1 MLAAS
6 TASRIDPKKRAVLD
20 PRKQQFVK
28 SQWATQDYGHRMN
41 FYTIPPTDD
50 IQLEE
55 FEEWGIARLKVLAE
69 LEACQ
74 FRNRSPAETEEYMRP
89 VLEKWLRLD
98 SNRSRST
105 DVQMQRKKDHY
116 SHWTLRLAFAS
127 TADLR
132 QRFMRL
138 ETQLFKLRLQADN
151 ADERRDFIKSLPMSW
166 EMLDAEEKNTWLS
179 ELRAATAV
187 KKDDEENWFKVDW
200 EKVPELVERR
210 QVLLKKGKAY
220 VHVREQ
226 MTMVLSEFTRS
237 LESGLEL
244 AARFLPRMDEDNRL
258 APILHHLSQS
268 FVAPDASYNENSG
281 VSDIANIHAGSIDGL
296 ASHFPLCMQNLHREL
311 RKNSHLKHQ
320 SRLQYTLFLKGIG
333 LNMQE
338 CIVFWRKAF
347 KLITDGTYLLPNM
360 RKLPLNNEQKNSSPS
375 ISTIS
380 VTAMEMLVVMRTSV
394 DVAIHHSAAKS
405 FSQNHCLPLA
415 STTAALTGR
424 TLQITLYRSSRTWVC
439 PTATYSVRSV
449 KTSDVSATTLP
460 ATAFSSPRTRTRS
473 KRYVPIVNK
482 CRSLTTYANISKR
495 SKMRTCGMRASS
507 IPSCTP
513 TNTSSAASC
522 SRTSVLRVMAIWV
535 LMGLVRDRTETRAE
549 FCILLYTS
557 EGVLRVY

>member
-1 MLAAS
+1 MIGRGVWSASEPEINLKARRVLARFPRCCFSPHQQPNILSTFPTAFSRYLNSNSTKPKIKMLAAS
-6 TASRIDPKKRAVLD
+6 TASRIDAKKRAVLD

-28 SQWATQDYGHRMN
+28 STWADQEYQHRMN
-41 FYTIPPTDD
+41 FYTIPPTED
-50 IQLEE
+50 IALED

-89 VLEKWLRLD
+89 VLENWLRLD
-98 SNRSRST
+98 SNKSRSLDT
-105 DVQMQRKKDHY
+105 QLQRKKDHY

-166 EMLDAEEKNTWLS
+166 EMLDAEEKSTWLS
-179 ELRAATAV
+179 ELRAATSV
-187 KKDDEENWFKVDW
+187 RKDDEENWFKVDW
-200 EKVPELVERR
+200 EKVPDLVATR

-226 MTMVLSEFTRS
+226 TTMVLNEFTRS

-268 FVAPDASYNENSG
+268 FVAPDATYNESNG
-281 VSDIANIHAGSIDGL
+281 VSDMTNITAGSIDVL
-296 ASHFPLCMQNLHREL
+296 SSHFPLCMQNLHREL

-338 CIVFWRKAF
+338 CIIFWRKAF
-347 KLITDGTYLLPNM
+347 KLITDGKTCSPYAFSGFKQLTKSQRSSNPNTSTTSATPTATSEAT
-360 RKLPLNNEQKNSSPS
+360 RTSEDEVTHHTAVRNSSPNPS
-375 ISTIS
+375 PPQ
-380 VTAMEMLVVMRTSV
+380 V
-394 DVAIHHSAAKS
+394 
-405 FSQNHCLPLA
+405 
-415 STTAALTGR
+415 STTAA
-424 TLQITLYRSSRTWVC
+424 
-439 PTATYSVRSV
+439 PTAHTHPTISSLSC
-449 KTSDVSATTLP
+449 KTSASATASCCAACAKTSARCATTLL
-460 ATAFSSPRTRTRS
+460 AIGCSSPRTRRRS
-473 KRYVPIVNK
+473 R
-482 CRSLTTYANISKR
+482 R
-495 SKMRTCGMRASS
+495 
-507 IPSCTP
+507 
-513 TNTSSAASC
+513 
-522 SRTSVLRVMAIWV
+522 
-535 LMGLVRDRTETRAE
+535 
-549 FCILLYTS
+549 
-557 EGVLRVY
+557 